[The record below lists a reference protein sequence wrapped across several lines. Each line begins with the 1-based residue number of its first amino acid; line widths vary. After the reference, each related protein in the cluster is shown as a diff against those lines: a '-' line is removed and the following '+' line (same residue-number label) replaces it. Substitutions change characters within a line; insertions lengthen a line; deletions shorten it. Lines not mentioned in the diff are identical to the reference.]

1 MPRFRQ
7 TCSASCRAALK
18 GFNQLRAEHGVDLAG
33 KARGARIAHAH
44 RFGGGRNRTKR
55 INMLHQLR
63 LTAAKARAARQDNF
77 QAKFKLLCHWPKINT
92 SLAGV
97 Q

>member
-44 RFGGGRNRTKR
+44 CFGGRRDR
-55 INMLHQLR
+55 AQPINMLHKLR
-63 LTAAKARAARQDNF
+63 FATAKSGAARQDNF